1 MTHAAA
7 PCRTYIVY
15 HHGLFAQ
22 GVRSVLEA
30 RGAVEIVGMESD
42 VGKALKA
49 VQSLQPEV
57 IIVEECTGTHQ
68 RMRLGAMMHS
78 ASAGRVV
85 TLSLDHEFATVYQR
99 NRMAAADPA
108 DLVRAI
114 QGVSKLQSPGPDQHP
129 GKVAMADL
137 LESGPGNDNGT
148 IDHESRVR
156 RTRKPEAKVPNTIPR
171 PLRGKVKGR

>member
-30 RGAVEIVGMESD
+30 QGGLEIVGMESD

-99 NRMAAADPA
+99 NRMAAVDSA
-108 DLVRAI
+108 DLVRVI
-114 QGVSKLQSPGPDQHP
+114 QGVGKQHIPGPDQRP

-137 LESGPGNDNGT
+137 LESGLGNDNGT
-148 IDHESRVR
+148 TDHESRVR
-156 RTRKPEAKVPNTIPR
+156 RARKPEAKMPNTLPR
-171 PLRGKVKGR
+171 PLQGKVKGR

>member
-1 MTHAAA
+1 MMTAAS

-30 RGAVEIVGMESD
+30 RGAIEIVGMESD

-49 VQSLQPEV
+49 VQSLRPEV

-68 RMRLGAMMHS
+68 RMRLGALMHS
-78 ASAGRVV
+78 AGSGRVV

-99 NRMAAADPA
+99 KRITATDPA
-108 DLVRAI
+108 ELVQAI
-114 QGVSKLQSPGPDQHP
+114 QGVGKKQRPGPDPHP
-129 GKVAMADL
+129 GRVGMAAL
-137 LESGPGNDNGT
+137 LESGPGNHNDNA
-148 IDHESRVR
+148 DHEPRVR
-156 RTRKPEAKVPNTIPR
+156 RIRKPGKKCPIPSR
-171 PLRGKVKGR
+171 ASCEGKRSGS